1 MINNRFREKG
11 WLYLWHKDNNAS
23 INSEDVKAGSNMYIS
38 ACMDLEC
45 DGYDGTVGKARD
57 FREKLYV
64 EFEYEIG
71 NSELVEFKDENGEL
85 DTCEVMWVEII
96 DVLGDSDE

>member
-1 MINNRFREKG
+1 M
-11 WLYLWHKDNNAS
+11 
-23 INSEDVKAGSNMYIS
+23 
-38 ACMDLEC
+38 
-45 DGYDGTVGKARD
+45 
-57 FREKLYV
+57 